1 MFWCMQLS
9 NMSFTQYM
17 TENIIKPANLT
28 NMYYWIGGQG
38 MEPRGIRKNV
48 VSIPGYVT
56 TFQGSE
62 GGRSW
67 LHPQHMNTQAHS
79 CVETPSLSLL
89 TAGQSCQRSPQAQA
103 A

>member
-1 MFWCMQLS
+1 MQLT
-9 NMSFTQYM
+9 NMSFTQYV

-28 NMYYWIGGQG
+28 NTYYWIGGQG

-56 TFQGSE
+56 TFRGSE

-67 LHPQHMNTQAHS
+67 LPPQHMITQKSHLRSQPILGLTNGWA
-79 CVETPSLSLL
+79 VLS
-89 TAGQSCQRSPQAQA
+89 T
-103 A
+103 

>member
-1 MFWCMQLS
+1 
-9 NMSFTQYM
+9 MSFTQYV

-28 NMYYWIGGQG
+28 NTYYWIGGQG

-56 TFQGSE
+56 TFRGSK

-67 LHPQHMNTQAHS
+67 LHPWHMTHS
-79 CVETPSLSLL
+79 GITLAKPVYPCVDQRLGSLISIAPIPRLFDN
-89 TAGQSCQRSPQAQA
+89 PPVM
-103 A
+103 